1 MVTSGDQWSLT
12 MIDVYLW
19 LFKGSTVPFGVIEHG
34 WQILNQTE
42 VYSWENHRTK
52 CGSFAKLQSTKMMV

>member
-19 LFKGSTVPFGVIEHG
+19 LFKGSTAPFGVIEHG

-42 VYSWENHRTK
+42 VYS
-52 CGSFAKLQSTKMMV
+52 